1 MKLYVTRHGQTDWN
15 YKGLLQGNTDIP
27 LNKMG
32 EFQARNLKNKLDNVN
47 FDLCI
52 TSPLTRASTTT
63 SIICESKIP
72 IIKDKRLKERN
83 LGDLEGK
90 DSHIFDAKL
99 YWNYNINSNDNG
111 VERVQ
116 DLFERVNSFLN
127 DLKKY
132 YKDFT
137 ILVVAHG
144 AVVRTLNFAING
156 YDENTNFLEF
166 DVPNCSIFEYEI

>member
-1 MKLYVTRHGQTDWN
+1 M
-15 YKGLLQGNTDIP
+15 
-27 LNKMG
+27 
-32 EFQARNLKNKLDNVN
+32 
-47 FDLCI
+47 
-52 TSPLTRASTTT
+52 
-63 SIICESKIP
+63 
-72 IIKDKRLKERN
+72 
-83 LGDLEGK
+83 
-90 DSHIFDAKL
+90 
-99 YWNYNINSNDNG
+99 
-111 VERVQ
+111 Q